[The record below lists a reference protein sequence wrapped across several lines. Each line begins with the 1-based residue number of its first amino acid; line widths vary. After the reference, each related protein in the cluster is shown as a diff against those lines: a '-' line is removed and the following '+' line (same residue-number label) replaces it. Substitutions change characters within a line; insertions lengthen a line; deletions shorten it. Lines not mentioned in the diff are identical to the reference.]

1 MKNKMKIEEKFK
13 WKDKWNKTKGEI
25 LAFLG
30 HSYAINVKLAKGSGD
45 SLRLEKKWRRIEI
58 SNDLSKT
65 VLKEWCFY
73 NAGGW
78 KTTGYEEFFG
88 ITQKE
93 DAIKTAL
100 QIFAAQSVSCDSFLV
115 EYLEASE

>member
-1 MKNKMKIEEKFK
+1 MVEIKEFK

-25 LAFLG
+25 LAFHG
-30 HSYAINVKLAKGSGD
+30 HSYEINVKLANGSSN
-45 SLRLEKKWRRIEI
+45 SLRFEKKGRRIEI
-58 SNDLSKT
+58 SNYLSKT

-73 NAGGW
+73 TDGGW

-88 ITQKE
+88 MTRE
-93 DAIKTAL
+93 RDAIIDAL
-100 QIFAAQSVSCDSFLV
+100 AIFVAQSVESDSFLI